1 MSYVSHIMQ
10 PLASSGAS
18 YCINAVQKRL
28 TTEVLVS
35 CYSAGGK
42 AFILSISPS
51 NYSALA
57 QVYTDSVA
65 NRRLTNMVLDSDD
78 NIYLL
83 FAQFGNFNKQY
94 AYIQKLSNNYVL
106 LGDLQFGSGVQDN
119 IFHAAFTSNS
129 DLIYVGSTGGSFLGG
144 TYRGGG
150 RDNICGLLY
159 KNMTLGWS
167 QQLGSTSDEMLNQ
180 VTTFDGNLFAAAGGI
195 NYQAYIVFFL
205 SNGLFITSKQ
215 KPVSTQESLF
225 YTVTADSKYFYA
237 AGYYYSPSTQYQEGL
252 ICRYSM
258 STFNLDSTYIIR
270 IPGSGSMVHYV
281 TQGLFVDDSND
292 MLYSVGVD
300 FKYNFPYHSY
310 FRFFT
315 NSTNVIDSLV
325 YTAYK
330 NTAPLSVVALRNK
343 NIFVVGS
350 GDNTADPYYY
360 VENFTYPNA
369 QPLVQ
374 PSVVS
379 ITRTSSTMS
388 STNAVS
394 LSVSS
399 TKTVVT
405 TFTTTSGSV
414 STSISSSTTAA
425 ALSTSSKLPSPNLST
440 AISSVSSQVESYS
453 TQGSIT
459 LNSSAK
465 SQSTSPNETL
475 PSTSSPTM
483 QSAFPVETLPSA
495 LITSTSTNSTTLI
508 SSVMSS
514 ASQANKMLLNTT
526 VGSIYPSSS
535 VQSQSLEQLALTST
549 SISTTLSFSS
559 TTIREELSIVTS
571 QQLFTATSEQSST
584 PTVTSEQSSTLYS
597 TSSIGVSPAINLQ
610 SVTKISLSQSTA
622 LSSSAQS
629 DKVIN
634 FSFDLMQTSSSMA
647 IGTTMNTVATSAVI
661 TQASAGAFSF
671 GQNLFTYAVIAGIV
685 VFLMLNTVACLLC
698 VRRRRYAGAR
708 KVPFVSTPNLSQ
720 SMTQMS
726 RQTDTGHMS
735 AQRGV
740 TSQHTGMT
748 AYSTTMTA
756 MTAVATS
763 HELSIPAYM
772 RYEFGLDF
780 RAGKTIAKN
789 VRGKIC
795 HGEILNAQQI
805 SHANGLQ
812 VVVKF
817 FEFNVEDPKDQQWYH
832 AFQQEVSVLHML
844 RDCPYI
850 CKFIGYS
857 DNPSCIIMK
866 LYGYGSLRDLILKNA
881 TSNQIYNKS
890 LIVSMLTQSCLA
902 LSHVH
907 KFNFAHCDI
916 KLENIMIDFNEFGQ
930 MIPILIDF
938 GISAVVDRQQLS
950 VAAFKVSTLKGLSIE
965 YASPEMFAGFRGK
978 YQIQPY
984 ELQKADIYAMGCITF
999 NFLTR
1004 TRIKQRFI
1012 YY

>member
-1 MSYVSHIMQ
+1 MSYVSQIMW

-18 YCINAVQKRL
+18 YCMNAVQKRL

-35 CYSAGGK
+35 CYSTGGK

-51 NYSALA
+51 NYSASA
-57 QVYTDSVA
+57 QVYTDSGA

-83 FAQFGNFNKQY
+83 FTRFGNFNKQY
-94 AYIQKLSNNYVL
+94 AYIQKLSNNYVM
-106 LGDLQFGSGVQDN
+106 LGDLQFGSGVQDY
-119 IFHAAFTSNS
+119 ISHAAFTSNN
-129 DLIYVGSTGGSFLGG
+129 DLIYVGSTGGNFLGG

-150 RDNICGLLY
+150 RDNIYGLLY

-167 QQLGSTSDEMLNQ
+167 QQLGSTSDEMLNK

-195 NYQAYIVFFL
+195 NFQAYIVFFYAD
-205 SNGLFITSKQ
+205 GQFITSRQ
-215 KPVSTQESLF
+215 KPVSTQEALF
-225 YTVTADSKYFYA
+225 HAVTADSRYFYA
-237 AGYYYSPSTQYQEGL
+237 AGYYYNPSTNYQEGL

-258 STFNLDSTYIIR
+258 STFSLDSTYIIR
-270 IPGSGSMVHYV
+270 IPGSGSTVHYV
-281 TQGLFVDDSND
+281 TQALFVDDSND
-292 MLYSVGVD
+292 ILYSVGVD
-300 FKYNFPYHSY
+300 FRNNFPYHSY

-315 NSTNVIDSLV
+315 NSTNVMDSLV
-325 YTAYK
+325 YAAYK
-330 NTAPLSVVALRNK
+330 NTAPISAVALRNK

-350 GDNTADPYYY
+350 GDTTADPYYY

-374 PSVVS
+374 PSIV
-379 ITRTSSTMS
+379 IIPRTSSTIS
-388 STNAVS
+388 STNAVTSSS
-394 LSVSS
+394 LS
-399 TKTVVT
+399 TQAVVT
-405 TFTTTSGSV
+405 TIATTSVSV
-414 STSISSSTTAA
+414 FKSISSSTTSTVV
-425 ALSTSSKLPSPNLST
+425 STSSKLPSLT
-440 AISSVSSQVESYS
+440 SSAVASPVSSQVESYS

-459 LNSSAK
+459 LSLSSK
-465 SQSTSPNETL
+465 SQSALPIETL
-475 PSTSSPTM
+475 PSTSSSTM
-483 QSAFPVETLPSA
+483 YSAFPVETLPSA
-495 LITSTSTNSTTLI
+495 LVTSTSTNSIALI
-508 SSVMSS
+508 SSVISS
-514 ASQANKMLLNTT
+514 ASSVTQMSLDTT
-526 VGSIYPSSS
+526 ESSIYPSLS
-535 VQSQSLEQLALTST
+535 VQSQSLEQLALTT
-549 SISTTLSFSS
+549 TNISTALSGSS
-559 TTIREELSIVTS
+559 TATSEELSIVAS
-571 QQLFTATSEQSST
+571 QELFTATSEQSST
-584 PTVTSEQSSTLYS
+584 PSSTS
-597 TSSIGVSPAINLQ
+597 QIGVSPAVNLQ
-610 SVTKISLSQSTA
+610 SITKISLSQSTA
-622 LSSSAQS
+622 LLSSTQS
-629 DKVIN
+629 DKAIN
-634 FSFDLMQTSSSMA
+634 FSIDQMRASSSLA
-647 IGTTMNTVATSAVI
+647 IGTTVNTVATSAAI

-685 VFLMLNTVACLLC
+685 VFLMLNTAACLLC

-780 RAGKTIAKN
+780 RAGKTIAQN

-795 HGEILNAQQI
+795 RGEVLNASQI

-890 LIVSMLTQSCLA
+890 LIVSMLTRSCLA

-916 KLENIMIDFNEFGQ
+916 KLENIMIDFNEFSQ

-938 GISAVVDRQQLS
+938 GISAVVDRQQVN
-950 VAAFKVSTLKGLSIE
+950 VAGFKVSTLKGLSIE

-1004 TRIKQRFI
+1004 TRIKQRFV
-1012 YY
+1012 YQ